1 MSSDF
6 YQILKNQSLSSKFV
20 VGRIEMDFEIPGP
33 GGHIL
38 LVIWS
43 NTILSSWILQL

>member
-33 GGHIL
+33 GGQIL

-43 NTILSSWILQL
+43 NTNLSPWILQL

>member
-6 YQILKNQSLSSKFV
+6 YQIFKNESLSSKFV
-20 VGRIEMDFEIPGP
+20 VGRIEMSGR
-33 GGHIL
+33 HIL

-43 NTILSSWILQL
+43 NTNLSPWILQL